1 MEHSYIIRFPTEES
15 RDEFGHALEE
25 SPDLSR
31 DDVEF
36 GEFLPDVIVRGIP
49 DEKLEELKR
58 LADPDARFYEDFKH
72 DLFLAGRKRT

>member
-15 RDEFGHALEE
+15 RKEFERALEK

-36 GEFLPDVIVRGIP
+36 GEFLPDVIVRGIS
-49 DEKLEELKR
+49 DGKLEELKR
-58 LADPDARFYEDFKH
+58 ITHPKARFYEDFKH
-72 DLFLAGRKRT
+72 DLFTRG